1 MTLDQ
6 AKAILG
12 DKFPEKV
19 DCELSYKQGPSRVTF
34 SVFDKMLGG
43 LSIKPEVPNLLT
55 DLPIDPAKSIFG
67 LPLGMTQDEVIARL
81 GQPACKLDL
90 RKGKT
95 ALIYGSDLAL
105 SFWDGLLG
113 GAVLQEGVFNY
124 RDFELGAD
132 PHNALHRNA
141 WSFTNG
147 IRCGMT
153 FAEFKKLAG
162 KKFLYDGCYG
172 AYADGPS
179 KVAIISYTTA
189 NDNDES
195 DESKALHGSTIEPLK
210 ASLNQ

>member
-19 DCELSYKQGPSRVTF
+19 DHEISYKQGPSRVTF

-43 LSIKPEVPNLLT
+43 LSIKPEVPDFLADLT
-55 DLPIDPAKSIFG
+55 IDPAKSIFG
-67 LPLGMTQDEVIARL
+67 LPLGSTQDEVIARF
-81 GQPACKLDL
+81 GKPVCKLDL

-105 SFWDGLLG
+105 TFWDGLLG
-113 GAVLQEGVFNY
+113 GAVLYEGLFN
-124 RDFELGAD
+124 DPAFELGTD
-132 PHNALHRNA
+132 SKNVIPGNA

-162 KKFLYDGCYG
+162 NKFLDDGSYG
-172 AYADGPS
+172 TYVDGPS
-179 KVAIISYTTA
+179 KVTIISYTMV
-189 NDNDES
+189 NENDES
-195 DESKALHGSTIEPLK
+195 DESKSLLGISIEPLK